1 MFFSVLILIRHLD
14 LSFMHNHS
22 HTHIH
27 IHLSSSCGALP
38 EPPTE
43 NVPLTQPFPPQLHQR
58 DVALEWTTVATHR
71 RTSLYNTLHGLR
83 TRLRSAFAN
92 ICGFRNPRH
101 ARCALRG
108 KVASGCGWWSHIWH
122 EVTSWPHDL
131 DNKTN
136 AVIGSNYNKV
146 FHGISTQTRPRHHCK
161 SNTCQYMTPRVSRSR
176 RHHQP
181 FKNHPTF
188 AVQIC

>member
-1 MFFSVLILIRHLD
+1 MVPMRKSCLLPTLEQTRMLLSSDFFHVFSVLILIRHLD

-71 RTSLYNTLHGLR
+71 RTSLYMGFTWAEDTAAQRLCEHLR
-83 TRLRSAFAN
+83 FQKSTPRALRAARKSCIRLRMM
-92 ICGFRNPRH
+92 
-101 ARCALRG
+101 
-108 KVASGCGWWSHIWH
+108 KSHL
-122 EVTSWPHDL
+122 T
-131 DNKTN
+131 
-136 AVIGSNYNKV
+136 
-146 FHGISTQTRPRHHCK
+146 
-161 SNTCQYMTPRVSRSR
+161 
-176 RHHQP
+176 
-181 FKNHPTF
+181 
-188 AVQIC
+188 